1 MKRII
6 LIILLIAMGL
16 IGYQYFRSEVIAYD
30 VTEVMH
36 KNTEAGA
43 EVLVTGLVSQNFNIL
58 GKGGYQLQ
66 DRNTGESIYVCKD
79 GASPQIGEVMTIRVK
94 KLDIVTFNDRKLSF
108 YQELDE

>member
-16 IGYQYFRSEVIAYD
+16 IGYQYFHSEVIAYD

-43 EVLVTGLVSQNFNIL
+43 EVLVTGPSIR
-58 GKGGYQLQ
+58 KGAHLFL
-66 DRNTGESIYVCKD
+66 
-79 GASPQIGEVMTIRVK
+79 PHTIS
-94 KLDIVTFNDRKLSF
+94 NH
-108 YQELDE
+108 QG